1 MNHWLYILLAIVAII
16 QIAIFFMARR
26 IRKKEKENNVLLKYN
41 INSRQRAWQLLGDQ
55 SIPEEDSEEIRK
67 YCDATNDES

>member
-1 MNHWLYILLAIVAII
+1 MNWLFPLLAIVAII
-16 QIAIFFMARR
+16 QIAIFIMARR

-55 SIPEEDSEEIRK
+55 SIPEEDKVEIKK
-67 YCDATNDES
+67 YYDGDE

>member
-1 MNHWLYILLAIVAII
+1 MSLWLYILLAIVAII
-16 QIAIFFMARR
+16 QIAIFIMARR

-55 SIPEEDSEEIRK
+55 SIPEEDRK
-67 YCDATNDES
+67 KIQEYYDKDDE